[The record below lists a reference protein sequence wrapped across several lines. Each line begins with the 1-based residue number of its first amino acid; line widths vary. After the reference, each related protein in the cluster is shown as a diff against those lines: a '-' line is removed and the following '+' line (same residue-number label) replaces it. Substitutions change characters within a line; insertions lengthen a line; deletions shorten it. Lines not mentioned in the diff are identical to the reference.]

1 MLDFEAFRKVPLP
14 VAKFCLPAGLCI
26 QTKSSDWNGTH
37 VLAQRIYFLASE
49 IEIVPCY
56 GTVLITCHVQVSWIW
71 VPSSGIPLCL
81 PWGIKGWWWYC
92 HPSGALT
99 LFRHFSSHRNPSDLM
114 PASLSLPPSS
124 SPDPSSPTPT
134 PGTKAPTILSLWDCE
149 LENIWLVM
157 STFDP
162 TSQFRFDQ
170 KGLGCWCS
178 LLGPGDVCDVELR
191 VCLPVCLP
199 SSFFYSDS
207 LVLSVT
213 ASPSVSW
220 F

>member
-1 MLDFEAFRKVPLP
+1 MEQFWSHVMYESLGLGFPPLEY
-14 VAKFCLPAGLCI
+14 LCVCHEEL
-26 QTKSSDWNGTH
+26 KGDGD
-37 VLAQRIYFLASE
+37 
-49 IEIVPCY
+49 
-56 GTVLITCHVQVSWIW
+56 TVVVHLGRW
-71 VPSSGIPLCL
+71 
-81 PWGIKGWWWYC
+81 
-92 HPSGALT
+92 
-99 LFRHFSSHRNPSDLM
+99 LFPRFSSHRNASDSM
-114 PASLSLPPSS
+114 PTSLSLPPSS